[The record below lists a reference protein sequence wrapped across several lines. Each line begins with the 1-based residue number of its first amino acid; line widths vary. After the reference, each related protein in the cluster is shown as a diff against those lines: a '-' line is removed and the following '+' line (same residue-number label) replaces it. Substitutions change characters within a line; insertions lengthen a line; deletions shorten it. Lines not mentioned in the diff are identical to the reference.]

1 MMASSEADA
10 TRCASGALTSL
21 CVGNGFGADKD
32 LSSSTGD
39 WDIVPSSPWT
49 LVSLPKS
56 TSSSISITSL
66 DSIALVAMPCVLCA
80 LPLGLPQAANL
91 SEKEKEVD

>member
-1 MMASSEADA
+1 MMASSEAEA
-10 TRCASGALTSL
+10 PRCASGAFTSL
-21 CVGNGFGADKD
+21 GVGNGLGADKG

-56 TSSSISITSL
+56 TSSSIPRNELRFDLL
-66 DSIALVAMPCVLCA
+66 DGDAMRALCVTVRFTA
-80 LPLGLPQAANL
+80 SRESQ
-91 SEKEKEVD
+91 